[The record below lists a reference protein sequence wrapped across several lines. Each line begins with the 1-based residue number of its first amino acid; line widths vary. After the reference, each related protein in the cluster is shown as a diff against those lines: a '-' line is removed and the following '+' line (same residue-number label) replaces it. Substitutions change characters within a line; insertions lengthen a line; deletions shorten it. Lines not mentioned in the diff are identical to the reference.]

1 MPQCAR
7 DECQRWKPELLV
19 RFAHVG
25 VRVDGEWFCSSACV
39 AESTALRLQHVP
51 VRQEVQPR
59 LPPLRLGTLLVH
71 AGAVTPE
78 QLREALRS
86 QETSGLRLGAELRRL
101 RYASAEDVLRALAA
115 QAGVSFVTGVD
126 VTSVRSAPG
135 GLCAQEV
142 SALGLVPF
150 RVKEEERV
158 VMVACAAPVP
168 RAALGA
174 LHQLT
179 GYRPVPLLVTDE
191 EFDLLS
197 VAYGADQPLERPPV
211 RASWADGVHDA
222 ARRIAATA
230 VQEGTV
236 TMAEARVQPLTWVRV
251 TGKHGVD
258 ALLVTQ
264 SHDAATV
271 EGNGHAWLADT
282 TQH

>member
-19 RFAHVG
+19 RFARLG
-25 VRVDGEWFCSSACV
+25 VRVDGEWFCSSVCL

-71 AGAVTPE
+71 AGAVTSE
-78 QLREALRS
+78 QLKEALRS
-86 QETSGLRLGAELRRL
+86 QEKSGLRLGAELRRL
-101 RYASAEDVLRALAA
+101 RHASAEDVLRALAA
-115 QAGVSFVTGVD
+115 QAGVSFVSGVD
-126 VTSVRSAPG
+126 VASVRSAPG

-142 SALGLVPF
+142 NALGLVPF

-158 VMVACAAPVP
+158 VMVACTAPVP

-197 VAYGADQPLERPPV
+197 VSYGADQPLERPPV
-211 RASWADGVHDA
+211 RASWVDGVHDA

-230 VQEGTV
+230 VQEGDV

-264 SHDAATV
+264 AHDAATA
-271 EGNGHAWLADT
+271 EGSYQSWLVDT
-282 TQH
+282 TRH